1 MSYSDLSYFF
11 LNDALQIQVAMIKK
25 KVVTH
30 QKLRQDGVPVCS
42 SFIISFR
49 CHCFRDRV
57 FLKC

>member
-30 QKLRQDGVPVCS
+30 QNS
-42 SFIISFR
+42 
-49 CHCFRDRV
+49 DRMV
-57 FLKC
+57 FQFALHL